1 MAKEDVLAQF
11 AQAQND
17 AVSAVYDA
25 GFIAGVASVPASEPG
40 SGVSAEQEA
49 ADIQAAVSIA
59 QAAFQVEIDALKA
72 QLSAGVD
79 AYANLQALEVSIEEK
94 LNKIKELLS

>member
-25 GFIAGVASVPASEPG
+25 GFIAGVASVPG
-40 SGVSAEQEA
+40 NDSGGGISAEQEA
-49 ADIQAAVSIA
+49 ADIQAAVATA
-59 QAAFQVEIDALKA
+59 QAALQVEIDELKI

-79 AYANLQALEVSIEEK
+79 AFANLQALELSIEDK
-94 LNKIKELLS
+94 LNKIKALLN